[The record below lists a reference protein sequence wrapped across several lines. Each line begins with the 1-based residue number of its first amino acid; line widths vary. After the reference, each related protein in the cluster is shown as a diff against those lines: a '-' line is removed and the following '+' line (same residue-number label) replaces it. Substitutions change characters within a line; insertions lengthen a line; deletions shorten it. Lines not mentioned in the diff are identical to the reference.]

1 MSFALGMFI
10 FFSDYFS
17 PLYVGNVMRP
27 ITDKA
32 KASREFLAYVCDST
46 SSPICCLIPFTSWG
60 IYVSGLLVGIGCIAD
75 TQMGQNVVVHAAP
88 FNFYCIF
95 ALLLCGLLGCGVIP
109 HYGPMKKAEKR
120 ALEEGK
126 PYADGAT
133 PLLSKELDQ
142 ITPDPNCKAN
152 LLIDFLMPAIIIIGI
167 TVGTYIILGS
177 AKTLEAFV
185 VAVVYQFVTI
195 LLQKKA
201 TVKVLMETAVE
212 GIKSVMAAILILSM
226 AYCMNSVTKQLG
238 TAQYIISITE
248 DWMTPMLLLVIT
260 FLVCAVISFLTGSSW
275 GSYAIMIRSL
285 ARWHSTLTGGELG
298 TVVYAAVGAVRAED
312 ALETTVHQFPILP
325 FCHRW
330 QQDLTTLTT

>member
-1 MSFALGMFI
+1 
-10 FFSDYFS
+10 
-17 PLYVGNVMRP
+17 
-27 ITDKA
+27 
-32 KASREFLAYVCDST
+32 
-46 SSPICCLIPFTSWG
+46 
-60 IYVSGLLVGIGCIAD
+60 
-75 TQMGQNVVVHAAP
+75 
-88 FNFYCIF
+88 
-95 ALLLCGLLGCGVIP
+95 
-109 HYGPMKKAEKR
+109 
-120 ALEEGK
+120 
-126 PYADGAT
+126 
-133 PLLSKELDQ
+133 
-142 ITPDPNCKAN
+142 
-152 LLIDFLMPAIIIIGI
+152 MPAIIIIGI

-275 GSYAIMIRSL
+275 GSYAIMIPIVMPL
-285 ARWHSTLTGGELG
+285 AFTLTGGELG
-298 TVVYAAVGAVRAED
+298 TVVYAAVGAVMGGGCFGDHCSPISDTTILSSLAAGSD
-312 ALETTVHQFPILP
+312 HIDHVKTQMPYALTAAAIACVGCLIVG
-325 FCHRW
+325 
-330 QQDLTTLTT
+330 LTL